1 MYYKMSIEIILS
13 ILDIL
18 LKDIKNIFMDFN
30 GPSDR
35 KNKQNIRTWEKNET
49 IFDLMF
55 YLDSFF

>member
-1 MYYKMSIEIILS
+1 MSIEIILS

-35 KNKQNIRTWEKNET
+35 KNKQNIRTWKKNET